1 MVAINR
7 ARDKLQTAQIVIIKV
22 GSALLVDEQQHRIN
36 EEWLAGCLGE
46 LEVRDCRV
54 ANALVLQ
61 LKLEAVFRGTDVRCT
76 ELSQPDAWVKDSG
89 VRV

>member
-1 MVAINR
+1 MRTEA
-7 ARDKLQTAQIVIIKV
+7 AAD
-22 GSALLVDEQQHRIN
+22 

-54 ANALVLQ
+54 ADALILQ

-76 ELSQPDAWVKDSG
+76 ESGLAVGSIG
-89 VRV
+89 VRVVRAAGRVEGKAVVGAGGWAARGG